1 MPDLYHSIDE
11 RLRNDKVSTSAPD
24 KVAGAMKIVAYYRV
38 STARQGHSGL
48 GLDAQRE
55 YVRLAAQQSDWTIIA
70 AFEDHE
76 SGAIA
81 PERRAA
87 CKAAL
92 ARCKADGATLVVAK
106 LDRLSR
112 DVEHIA
118 GLLKLVD
125 FKAATM
131 PNADKFQ
138 LHLYAAL
145 AEQEREFI
153 SRRTSDALASL
164 KARADAGDAEARAKI
179 DRRSAGRTE
188 AHRRGNGVA
197 VRAAQMKADMYADE
211 LRSSVKAALFDGV
224 ESLPQLAAWLDANGH
239 LTPRGA
245 SYTATAASRL
255 MLRLGMSFR

>member
-1 MPDLYHSIDE
+1 
-11 RLRNDKVSTSAPD
+11 
-24 KVAGAMKIVAYYRV
+24 MKIVAYYRV

-55 YVRLAAQQSDWTIIA
+55 YVRLAAQQSGWTVIA

-125 FKAATM
+125 FKVATM

-153 SRRTSDALASL
+153 SRRTRDALASL
-164 KARADAGDAEARAKI
+164 KARADAGDALAQGKI
-179 DRRSAGRTE
+179 DRRSAGRSV
-188 AHRRGNGVA
+188 AHRLGNATA
-197 VRAAQMKADMYADE
+197 VRAAQLKADMYAED
-211 LRSSVKAALFDGV
+211 LRSAVKAALFDGV
-224 ESLPQLAAWLDANGH
+224 KSLPQLAVWLEQHGH
-239 LTPRGA
+239 KTVRGSTYTP
-245 SYTATAASRL
+245 TAASRL
-255 MLRLGMSFR
+255 MHRLGLAFR